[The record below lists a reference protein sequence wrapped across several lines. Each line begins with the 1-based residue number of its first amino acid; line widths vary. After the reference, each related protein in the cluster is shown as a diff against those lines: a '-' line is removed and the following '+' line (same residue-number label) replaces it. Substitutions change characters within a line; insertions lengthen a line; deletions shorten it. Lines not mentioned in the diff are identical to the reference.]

1 MKNLALQFLIV
12 LIFISSGKGQSNDYV
27 NKIQRQIDKLFPS
40 KFKVESKL
48 DEVGNSIKI
57 SEIGNRDIFWYSSG
71 SHKNYTLSD
80 LSYSHK
86 LAKTSAKIGRILIPI
101 LNEKGILNV
110 EVGADDLIIKILC
123 HQDYNSEIKKTIG
136 AIVESINLFQQTYP
150 QKYRNF
156 QISFWDSSSPAK
168 GVNGI
173 IEFSYVS
180 TIIDPNFEFC
190 YTRIYD
196 LKIPLSEEIFFNN
209 FSIVPSPYGDQY
221 VKIVSNC
228 FEKANIFLS
237 KVHRNE
243 ISGKNV
249 FLMDEAKI
257 SRDYR
262 KIHLKILIS
271 PYSEPQTVA
280 YIGYLTCDFDV
291 ETKQLDNFILK
302 MNKKG

>member
-1 MKNLALQFLIV
+1 MKNIALQFLIV

-40 KFKVESKL
+40 KFKVESKS
-48 DEVGNSIKI
+48 DEDGNSIKI

-71 SHKNYTLSD
+71 SHKNYTLRD
-80 LSYSHK
+80 LTYSYK
-86 LAKTSAKIGRILIPI
+86 LAKTSAKIGRMLIPI

-110 EVGADDLIIKILC
+110 EVGADDLTIKILC
-123 HQDYNSEIKKTIG
+123 HQDYNPEIKKTIE
-136 AIVESINLFQQTYP
+136 AIVESINLFQQIYL

-156 QISFWDSSSPAK
+156 QISFWDSSSPLK

-173 IEFSYVS
+173 IEYSYVS

-196 LKIPLSEEIFFNN
+196 LKTPFSEEIFFNN
-209 FSIVPSPYGDQY
+209 FSIVPSPYGNQY
-221 VKIVSNC
+221 VKIVNNS

-271 PYSEPQTVA
+271 PYSELQTVA
-280 YIGYLTCDFDV
+280 YIGYITCDFDV
-291 ETKQLDNFILK
+291 GTKQLDNFILK